1 MEENIFKTGSKKRAK
16 DQEAIKA
23 ANNISEQIEETERT
37 EETEQ
42 TEKTEQPKETEQ
54 SEKTEQIEK
63 SAQKIRV
70 NFSLSSESNEKMG
83 EKAKEMGISKS
94 ALLQL
99 WIHEH
104 CD

>member
-1 MEENIFKTGSKKRAK
+1 MSENIFSKSSTARAK
-16 DQEAIKA
+16 DQEMKMA
-23 ANNISEQIEETERT
+23 ANDLID
-37 EETEQ
+37 
-42 TEKTEQPKETEQ
+42 
-54 SEKTEQIEK
+54 K

-70 NFSLSSESNEKMG
+70 NFSLSSESNEKMRK
-83 EKAKEMGISKS
+83 KAEEMGLSKS

>member
-23 ANNISEQIEETERT
+23 ANNISEQIEETEQT
-37 EETEQ
+37 EKTEQ
-42 TEKTEQPKETEQ
+42 TEEKTEQPKE
-54 SEKTEQIEK
+54 TEQIEK

-99 WIHEH
+99 WIHQNCE
-104 CD
+104 

>member
-23 ANNISEQIEETERT
+23 ANNISEQIEETEPT
-37 EETEQ
+37 
-42 TEKTEQPKETEQ
+42 
-54 SEKTEQIEK
+54 EKTEQIEK

>member
-1 MEENIFKTGSKKRAK
+1 M
-16 DQEAIKA
+16 A
-23 ANNISEQIEETERT
+23 ANDL
-37 EETEQ
+37 
-42 TEKTEQPKETEQ
+42 
-54 SEKTEQIEK
+54 IEK

-70 NFSLSSESNEKMG
+70 NFSLSSEANEKMRK
-83 EKAKEMGISKS
+83 KAEEMGISKS

>member
-1 MEENIFKTGSKKRAK
+1 MAESIFSKSSTARAK
-16 DQEAIKA
+16 DQEKKMA
-23 ANNISEQIEETERT
+23 ANDL
-37 EETEQ
+37 
-42 TEKTEQPKETEQ
+42 
-54 SEKTEQIEK
+54 IEK

-70 NFSLSSESNEKMG
+70 NFSLSSEANEKMRK
-83 EKAKEMGISKS
+83 KAEEMDISKS

>member
-16 DQEAIKA
+16 DQDAIKA
-23 ANNISEQIEETERT
+23 ANNIS
-37 EETEQ
+37 
-42 TEKTEQPKETEQ
+42 
-54 SEKTEQIEK
+54 EQIEK

-83 EKAKEMGISKS
+83 EKAKKMGISKS

>member
-23 ANNISEQIEETERT
+23 ANNISEQIEEKERT

-42 TEKTEQPKETEQ
+42 TEKTEQPKE
-54 SEKTEQIEK
+54 TEQIEK

-83 EKAKEMGISKS
+83 EKAKKMGISKS

-104 CD
+104 CG

>member
-54 SEKTEQIEK
+54 IEK

-70 NFSLSSESNEKMG
+70 NFSLSSESNEKMRK
-83 EKAKEMGISKS
+83 KAEEMGLSRS

>member
-23 ANNISEQIEETERT
+23 ANNISEQIEETEP
-37 EETEQ
+37 

-54 SEKTEQIEK
+54 AEKTEQIEK

>member
-1 MEENIFKTGSKKRAK
+1 MGESIFSKSSTARAK
-16 DQEAIKA
+16 DQEKKMA
-23 ANNISEQIEETERT
+23 ANDL
-37 EETEQ
+37 
-42 TEKTEQPKETEQ
+42 
-54 SEKTEQIEK
+54 IEK

-70 NFSLSSESNEKMG
+70 NFSLSSEANEKMRKTA
-83 EKAKEMGISKS
+83 EEMGISKS

>member
-37 EETEQ
+37 EE
-42 TEKTEQPKETEQ
+42 TEQPKETEQ